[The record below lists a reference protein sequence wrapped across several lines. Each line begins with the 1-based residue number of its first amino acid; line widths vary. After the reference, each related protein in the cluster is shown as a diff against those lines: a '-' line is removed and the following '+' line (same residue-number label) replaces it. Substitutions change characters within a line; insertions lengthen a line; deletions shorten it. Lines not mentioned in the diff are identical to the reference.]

1 MIVIVVIGIVLIA
14 TAGVQ
19 MYVVRR
25 RNVDPLVRQERA
37 IAALRDVA
45 EHPHPLVADPH
56 PQLPPTRNI
65 RILDEPPADAA
76 ARRRRARRA
85 AAARRRAETPMHPA
99 NIADRPTAAQLP
111 TRPAEVIHIPS
122 EEVELPAPIP
132 ALPSVEI
139 EPTHLREGR
148 SKPHTHAQTGRH
160 PTSRRVKTAAIATTL
175 LVGALAVIVAF
186 APSGGTTKRNAATS
200 PTLPHAPTP
209 TTTRRVPVTTTTQP
223 ASAVQ
228 VAAAPGGL
236 SGTVV
241 VAVPYTLM
249 MATSAPCWVSVQT
262 NTGQTL
268 FEGTLLAGQQKELSG
283 AGPLTIRMG
292 NTSGMQMT
300 LNGTRLDLAGM
311 AKTANVQFN
320 PA

>member
-1 MIVIVVIGIVLIA
+1 MIVIVVIGLVLIA
-14 TAGVQ
+14 TAGAQ
-19 MYVVRR
+19 MMVVRR

-56 PQLPPTRNI
+56 PELPPTRNI

-99 NIADRPTAAQLP
+99 NIASRPTAAQLP
-111 TRPAEVIHIPS
+111 TRPETILHIPA
-122 EEVELPAPIP
+122 EDFGGPELPPAVP
-132 ALPSVEI
+132 ALPSVDI
-139 EPTHLREGR
+139 EPTHLRESRTR
-148 SKPHTHAQTGRH
+148 SRPPHGHV
-160 PTSRRVKTAAIATTL
+160 SRRVK
-175 LVGALAVIVAF
+175 VGAILTTGLAVAVAAVVAF
-186 APSGGTTKRNAATS
+186 APSGGGSTKGAASTVPTS
-200 PTLPHAPTP
+200 PPPPTP
-209 TTTRRVPVTTTTQP
+209 TTKHAPATTATTP
-223 ASAVQ
+223 PAVQ
-228 VAAAPGGL
+228 VVAAPGGI

-241 VAVPYTLM
+241 VAVPFTLAM
-249 MATSAPCWVSVQT
+249 TTSAPCWVMVQT

-268 FEGTLLAGQQKELSG
+268 FEGTLLAGQSKSVSG

-292 NTSGMQMT
+292 NTSAMQMT
-300 LNGTRLDLAGM
+300 LNGTPLDLAGM